1 MDRHERCPEIL
12 ADLADYID
20 GSASETLCA
29 EIERHLADC
38 PDCTA
43 VVNTTRKMVLLYRNA
58 PPPDLPPAVRA
69 RLHKILR
76 LEDLL
81 PGRDGAA

>member
-1 MDRHERCPEIL
+1 MHRDARCPEIMASL
-12 ADLADYID
+12 GDYLD
-20 GSASETLCA
+20 GSASEALCA

-38 PDCTA
+38 PDCRA
-43 VVNTTRKMVLLYRNA
+43 VVNTTRKIVLLYRDS
-58 PPPDLPPAVRA
+58 PPPALPPGVRA

-76 LEDLL
+76 LDDLL